1 MRTLLTVTLNRRML
15 RGNWSSVRGAA
26 PVGLGAFGGHDAR
39 LQRLAGWLA
48 SSLAYSLCMLFSF
61 HLSCILIIH
70 ISFVREPRARG
81 RRLMAK
87 TQQLLLVSE
96 SGATLSAT
104 HYWQRWGIFPQVLI
118 QIHMQVNTFHEQRV
132 KDIKSSHQV
141 FLQEQIKFYQ
151 KVWK

>member
-1 MRTLLTVTLNRRML
+1 MMRTIITAMLNRRML
-15 RGNWSSVRGAA
+15 RGNWSSIRGAA
-26 PVGLGAFGGHDAR
+26 PVGLGALGGHDAR

-48 SSLAYSLCMLFSF
+48 PSLAYSLCMLFNF
-61 HLSCILIIH
+61 HLSCILIIFLWSGSPGQEEGGWWRKH
-70 ISFVREPRARG
+70 SNCCWCQKAG
-81 RRLMAK
+81 RRC
-87 TQQLLLVSE
+87 QLLIIGRGV
-96 SGATLSAT
+96 AF
-104 HYWQRWGIFPQVLI
+104 FPQVLI

>member
-1 MRTLLTVTLNRRML
+1 MH
-15 RGNWSSVRGAA
+15 
-26 PVGLGAFGGHDAR
+26 FDD
-39 LQRLAGWLA
+39 
-48 SSLAYSLCMLFSF
+48 
-61 HLSCILIIH
+61 